1 MRVAGAH
8 VLLTGATGD
17 IGRRLAVRLAEA
29 GADVT
34 VVARG
39 RDALDDLAREVGGRA
54 VPGDLTE
61 QAALRSL
68 VARVERGHRPVDVL
82 VNNAAIEIAG
92 HLADLGADD
101 LEQVVRLNLLAPAEL
116 CRQVLPG
123 MLERRHGHLVNISS
137 LAGVATFPG
146 LAAYG
151 ATKAGLTHLTSGL
164 RADLRGGP
172 VGTLAVELG
181 PVSSEMMG
189 RISGHRP
196 AAAAFDRMLRAR
208 LLTMLAPD
216 DVARRVVGAIE
227 GGRHHLR
234 LPRRAAPVA
243 AVTHAPRAVV
253 RTVLTGIPGH
263 RASRTAAAS
272 EDVPTDTPAAIPTR
286 TP

>member
-17 IGRRLAVRLAEA
+17 IGRRLAVRLAQA

-34 VVARG
+34 VVARS
-39 RDALDDLAREVGGRA
+39 REALDDVAREVGGRA
-54 VPGDLTE
+54 VTCDLTE
-61 QAALRSL
+61 QQALRAL
-68 VARVERGHRPVDVL
+68 VARVEGGHRPVDVL
-82 VNNAAIEIAG
+82 VNNAAVEVAA
-92 HLADLGADD
+92 HLADLDADD
-101 LEQVVRLNLLAPAEL
+101 LDTVVRLNLLAPAEL

-123 MLERRHGHLVNISS
+123 MLARRHGHLVNISS

-208 LLTMLAPD
+208 LLTMLEPD
-216 DVARRVVGAIE
+216 AVARRVVAAVE
-227 GGRHHLR
+227 DGRHHLR
-234 LPRRAAPVA
+234 MPRRAAPVA
-243 AVTHAPRAVV
+243 AVTHAPRTVV
-253 RTVLTGIPGH
+253 RTVLTGIQGDHPARG
-263 RASRTAAAS
+263 ATAPAAA
-272 EDVPTDTPAAIPTR
+272 PATTP
-286 TP
+286 

>member
-17 IGRRLAVRLAEA
+17 IGRRLAVRLAQA

-34 VVARG
+34 VVARS
-39 RDALDDLAREVGGRA
+39 REALDDVAREVGGRA
-54 VPGDLTE
+54 VTCDLTE
-61 QAALRSL
+61 QQALRAL
-68 VARVERGHRPVDVL
+68 VARVEGGHRPVDVL
-82 VNNAAIEIAG
+82 VNNAAIEVAA
-92 HLADLGADD
+92 HLADLDADD
-101 LEQVVRLNLLAPAEL
+101 LDTVVRLNLLAPAEL

-123 MLERRHGHLVNISS
+123 MLARRHGHLVNISS

-208 LLTMLAPD
+208 LLTMLEPD
-216 DVARRVVGAIE
+216 AVARRVVAAVE
-227 GGRHHLR
+227 DGRHHLR
-234 LPRRAAPVA
+234 MPRRAAPVA
-243 AVTHAPRAVV
+243 AVTHAPRTVV
-253 RTVLTGIPGH
+253 RTVLTGIQGDHPARG
-263 RASRTAAAS
+263 ATAPAAA
-272 EDVPTDTPAAIPTR
+272 PATTP
-286 TP
+286 

>member
-17 IGRRLAVRLAEA
+17 IGRRLAARLAEA

-34 VVARG
+34 VVARS
-39 RDALDDLAREVGGRA
+39 RDALDEVAREVGGRA
-54 VPGDLTE
+54 VPCDLTE
-61 QAALRSL
+61 QAALRTL

-82 VNNAAIEIAG
+82 VNNAAVEIAA
-92 HLADLGADD
+92 HLADLDADD
-101 LEQVVRLNLLAPAEL
+101 LDQVVRLNLLAPAEL

-123 MLERRHGHLVNISS
+123 MLARRRGHLVNVSS

-151 ATKAGLTHLTSGL
+151 ATKAGLTHFTSGL

-196 AAAAFDRMLRAR
+196 AAASFDRMLRAR

-227 GGRHHLR
+227 DGRHHLWM
-234 LPRRAAPVA
+234 PRRAAPVA

-263 RASRTAAAS
+263 RARWTAAAS
-272 EDVPTDTPAAIPTR
+272 EGASGDSPAAVPTR

>member
-17 IGRRLAVRLAEA
+17 IGRRLAVRLAQA

-34 VVARG
+34 VVARS
-39 RDALDDLAREVGGRA
+39 RDALDDVAREVGGRA
-54 VPGDLTE
+54 VPCDLTD
-61 QAALRSL
+61 QVALRAL

-82 VNNAAIEIAG
+82 VNNAAIEIAA
-92 HLADLGADD
+92 HLADLDADD
-101 LEQVVRLNLLAPAEL
+101 LDQVVRLNLLAPAEL

-123 MLERRHGHLVNISS
+123 MLARRHGHLVNVSS

-227 GGRHHLR
+227 DGRHHLR
-234 LPRRAAPVA
+234 MPRRAAPVA

-263 RASRTAAAS
+263 RASMTAAAS
-272 EDVPTDTPAAIPTR
+272 EGATAVRPPAVPTR

>member
-17 IGRRLAVRLAEA
+17 IGRRLAVHLSRA

-39 RDALDDLAREVGGRA
+39 RDALDDVAREVGGRA
-54 VPGDLTE
+54 VACDLTE
-61 QAALRSL
+61 RQSLRSL
-68 VARVERGHRPVDVL
+68 VDRVEGGHRPVDIL
-82 VNNAAIEIAG
+82 VNNAAMEVAA

-101 LEQVVRLNLLAPAEL
+101 LDQLVRLNLLAPAEL

-123 MLERRHGHLVNISS
+123 MLRRQHGHLVNISS

-189 RISGHRP
+189 RIREHRP
-196 AAAAFDRMLRAR
+196 SAAAFDRMLRAR
-208 LLTMLAPD
+208 LLTMLDPD
-216 DVARRVVGAIE
+216 AVARRVVAAVE
-227 GGRHHLR
+227 DGRHHLR
-234 LPRRAAPVA
+234 MPRRAAPVA
-243 AVTHAPRAVV
+243 AVTQAPRMVV
-253 RTVLTGIPGH
+253 RTVLTGIPGGH
-263 RASRTAAAS
+263 HPARTTA
-272 EDVPTDTPAAIPTR
+272 TPAAGPAA

>member
-1 MRVAGAH
+1 MRVAGAL

-17 IGRRLAVRLAEA
+17 IGRRLAVRLAQA

-39 RDALDDLAREVGGRA
+39 RDALDEVARQVGGRA
-54 VPGDLTE
+54 VACDLTE
-61 QAALRSL
+61 QTALRAL

-82 VNNAAIEIAG
+82 VNNAAIEIAA
-92 HLADLGADD
+92 HLADLDADD
-101 LEQVVRLNLLAPAEL
+101 LDQVVRLNLLAPAEL

-123 MLERRHGHLVNISS
+123 MLARRNGHLVNISS

-146 LAAYG
+146 LAVYG

-227 GGRHHLR
+227 DGRHHLR
-234 LPRRAAPVA
+234 MPRRAAPVA

-263 RASRTAAAS
+263 RASLTAAAS
-272 EDVPTDTPAAIPTR
+272 EGTTTDTPTTVPTR

>member
-34 VVARG
+34 VVAR
-39 RDALDDLAREVGGRA
+39 RREALDDVAREVGGRA
-54 VPGDLTE
+54 VPCDLTD
-61 QAALRSL
+61 QAALRAL

-82 VNNAAIEIAG
+82 VNNAAIEIAA

-101 LEQVVRLNLLAPAEL
+101 LDQVVRLNLLAPAEL

-123 MLERRHGHLVNISS
+123 MLARRQGHLVNISS

-181 PVSSEMMG
+181 PVSSEMMV
-189 RISGHRP
+189 RISAHRP

-216 DVARRVVGAIE
+216 DVARRVVGALE
-227 GGRHHLR
+227 DGRHHLR
-234 LPRRAAPVA
+234 MPRRAAPIA

-263 RASRTAAAS
+263 RASPRTAAS
-272 EDVPTDTPAAIPTR
+272 EDPPTDTPTAVPTR

>member
-17 IGRRLAVRLAEA
+17 IGARLAVHLARA

-39 RDALDDLAREVGGRA
+39 REALDALAAEVGGRA
-54 VPGDLTE
+54 LAGDLTDRVV
-61 QAALRSL
+61 LRSL
-68 VARVERGHRPVDVL
+68 VARAEEGHRPVDVL
-82 VNNAAIEIAG
+82 VNNAAVEVAA
-92 HLADLGADD
+92 HLADLTADD
-101 LEQVVRLNLLAPAEL
+101 LEQLLALNLLAPAEL

-123 MLERRHGHLVNISS
+123 MLARRRGHLVNISS

-151 ATKAGLTHLTSGL
+151 ASKAGLTHLTSGL

-181 PVSSEMMG
+181 PVASEMMG

-196 AAAAFDRMLRAR
+196 AAASFERMLNAR
-208 LLTMLAPD
+208 VLTMLDPD
-216 DVARRVVGAIE
+216 VVARRVVAAVE
-227 GGRHHLR
+227 DGRPHLR
-234 LPRRAAPVA
+234 MPRRAAPIA
-243 AVTHAPRAVV
+243 GVTHAPRALV
-253 RTVLTGIPGH
+253 RAVLTGIPAH
-263 RASRTAAAS
+263 RHAAAS
-272 EDVPTDTPAAIPTR
+272 EPVVR
-286 TP
+286 S

>member
-17 IGRRLAVRLAEA
+17 IGRRLAVRLAQA

-34 VVARG
+34 VVARS
-39 RDALDDLAREVGGRA
+39 REALDDVAREVGGRA
-54 VPGDLTE
+54 VTCDLTE
-61 QAALRSL
+61 QQALRAL
-68 VARVERGHRPVDVL
+68 VARVEGGHRPVDVL
-82 VNNAAIEIAG
+82 VNNAAIEVAA
-92 HLADLGADD
+92 HLADLDADD
-101 LEQVVRLNLLAPAEL
+101 LDAVVRLNLLAPAEL

-123 MLERRHGHLVNISS
+123 MLARRHGHLVNISS

-208 LLTMLAPD
+208 LLTMLEPD
-216 DVARRVVGAIE
+216 TVARRVVAAVE
-227 GGRHHLR
+227 DGRHHLR
-234 LPRRAAPVA
+234 MPRRAAPVA
-243 AVTHAPRAVV
+243 AVTHAPRTVV
-253 RTVLTGIPGH
+253 RTVLTGIPGGH
-263 RASRTAAAS
+263 HPRRGAAA
-272 EDVPTDTPAAIPTR
+272 PAAEPAT

>member
-34 VVARG
+34 VVARS
-39 RDALDDLAREVGGRA
+39 RDALDEVAREVGGRA
-54 VPGDLTE
+54 VACDLTE
-61 QAALRSL
+61 QAALRTV
-68 VARVERGHRPVDVL
+68 VARVERGYRPVDVL
-82 VNNAAIEIAG
+82 VNNAAVEIAA
-92 HLADLGADD
+92 HLADLDADD
-101 LEQVVRLNLLAPAEL
+101 LDQVVRLNLLAPAEL

-123 MLERRHGHLVNISS
+123 MLARRRGHLVNVSS

-164 RADLRGGP
+164 RADLRGSP

-227 GGRHHLR
+227 DGRHHLR
-234 LPRRAAPVA
+234 MPRRAAPVA

-272 EDVPTDTPAAIPTR
+272 EGASGGTPAAIPTR

>member
-17 IGRRLAVRLAEA
+17 IGRRLAVRLAGA

-39 RDALDDLAREVGGRA
+39 RAGLEGVAHEVGGRA
-54 VPGDLTE
+54 LVCDLTD
-61 QAALRSL
+61 QAALRGL
-68 VARVERGHRPVDVL
+68 VARVEGQLRPVDVL
-82 VNNAAIEIAG
+82 VNNAAIEVAA
-92 HLADLGADD
+92 HLADLEADE
-101 LEQVVRLNLLAPAEL
+101 LEQMVRLNLLAPAEL

-123 MLERRHGHLVNISS
+123 MLERGHGHLVNISS

-151 ATKAGLTHLTSGL
+151 STKAGLTHLTSGL

-181 PVSSEMMG
+181 PVSSQMMG
-189 RISGHRP
+189 RISAHRP

-208 LLTMLAPD
+208 LLTMLDPD
-216 DVARRVVGAIE
+216 TVARRVVTAIE
-227 GGRHHLR
+227 DDRHHLR
-234 LPRRAAPVA
+234 MPRRAAPVA

-253 RTVLTGIPGH
+253 RTVLTGIHGG
-263 RASRTAAAS
+263 RRSATAAAAPS
-272 EDVPTDTPAAIPTR
+272 TTVTTP
-286 TP
+286 